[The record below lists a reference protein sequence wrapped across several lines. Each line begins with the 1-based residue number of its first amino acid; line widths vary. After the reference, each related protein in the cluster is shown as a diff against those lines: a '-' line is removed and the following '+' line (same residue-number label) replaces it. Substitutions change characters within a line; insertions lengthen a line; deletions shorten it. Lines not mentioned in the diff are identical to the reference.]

1 MMARDT
7 LFDLAVNR
15 ALSYAKG
22 LNLPLHNKVELK
34 TRLEVWYLK
43 TRFAYRVSLDD
54 IVDVLTTYSGQGSW
68 SGGKGGEWY
77 EEDTF

>member
-1 MMARDT
+1 MARDT

-15 ALSYAKG
+15 ALTYTKG
-22 LNLPLHNKVELK
+22 LNLYLHNKDELK

-54 IVDVLTTYSGQGSW
+54 IIDVLITYPGKGSW
-68 SGGKGGEWY
+68 SGGKVGRWY